1 MGRSCELNQE
11 VVMATAEKSGPRPAL
26 TQLHYSVDIA
36 APREKVWRVLWDDAS
51 FRDWS
56 SVFAEG
62 SYAVSDWKEGSTVQ
76 FIDPGSNSGMSAVIE
91 RQRPNEF
98 ISFRHEAEIKD
109 GKVQPPADWSGVHEN
124 YTLTSR
130 NGGTTLKVD
139 LDAADEHRKMFEDTF
154 PKALQRVKE
163 LAEG

>member
-1 MGRSCELNQE
+1 
-11 VVMATAEKSGPRPAL
+11 MATAAKSNPRVAL
-26 TQLHYSVDIA
+26 NQLHYTVDIA

-76 FIDPGSNSGMSAVIE
+76 FIDPGSNAGMSSVIE
-91 RQRPNEF
+91 QKRPNEY

-109 GKVQPPADWSGVHEN
+109 GKVQPPSDWSGAHEN

-139 LDAADEHRKMFEDTF
+139 LDVADEHRQMFEDKF
-154 PKALQRVKE
+154 PKALQRIKA
-163 LAEG
+163 LAER

>member
-1 MGRSCELNQE
+1 
-11 VVMATAEKSGPRPAL
+11 MAQATKPLVR
-26 TQLHYSVDIA
+26 LHFSVDIA
-36 APREKVWRVLWDDAS
+36 APREKVWKVLWDDAS
-51 FRDWS
+51 YRDWTS
-56 SVFAEG
+56 AFAEG
-62 SYAVSDWKEGSTVQ
+62 SSAVSDWNEGSTIRFV
-76 FIDPGSNSGMSAVIE
+76 DPSGRSGMQAIIE
-91 RQRPNEF
+91 QKRPAEF
-98 ISFRHEAEIKD
+98 MSFRHEAEIKD
-109 GKVQPPADWSGVHEN
+109 GQVQPPADWSGAHEN

>member
-1 MGRSCELNQE
+1 
-11 VVMATAEKSGPRPAL
+11 MATTAKPSPRTDL
-26 TQLHYSVDIA
+26 KQLHYIIDIA

-76 FIDPGSNSGMSAVIE
+76 FIDPGSNAGMSSVIE
-91 RQRPNEF
+91 QKRPNEF

-109 GKVQPPADWSGVHEN
+109 GKVQPPADWSGAHEN

-130 NGGTTLKVD
+130 DGGTTLKVD
-139 LDAADEHRKMFEDTF
+139 LDVADEHRAMFEEKF
-154 PKALQRVKE
+154 PKALHRIKALSE
-163 LAEG
+163 A

>member
-1 MGRSCELNQE
+1 
-11 VVMATAEKSGPRPAL
+11 MATATRPSPRAAL
-26 TQLHYSVDIA
+26 NKLHYTVDIA
-36 APREKVWRVLWDDAS
+36 ASREKVWRVLWDDAS

-76 FIDPGSNSGMSAVIE
+76 FIDPGSNAGMSSVIE
-91 RQRPNEF
+91 RTRPNEF

-109 GKVQPPADWSGVHEN
+109 GKVQPPADWAGAHED

-130 NGGTTLKVD
+130 NGGTTLTID
-139 LDAADEHRKMFEDTF
+139 LDAADEHRKMFEEKF
-154 PKALQRVKE
+154 PKALKRIKE
-163 LAEG
+163 LAENA